1 MARISQER
9 RRKTLDDVPGLALVS
24 PITVS
29 RALRSPDIVSLEL
42 RQRIETAVAKLGY
55 VPNVAASRPASSRS
69 HTVSVIV
76 PTLYNVIFAEY
87 LRALHDVFLI
97 SGRGRQQQI
106 PITKKKKPIALL
118 SGSMSTRSLL
128 WASITRLWRASIS
141 FSWAGTLTIM
151 ETPQLRNTVSRF
163 PCFEGKPECS
173 ISKNAK
179 SHPAP

>member
-1 MARISQER
+1 MARIGQER
-9 RRKTLDDVPGLALVS
+9 RPKTLDDVAGLARVS

-55 VPNVAASRPASSRS
+55 VSNVAASRPVSLRSR
-69 HTVSVIV
+69 TVGVIV
-76 PTLYNVIFAEY
+76 PTLYNVISADY

-106 PITKKKKPIALL
+106 PITKKKNSIALYL
-118 SGSMSTRSLL
+118 GSMSRRSLL
-128 WASITRLWRASIS
+128 WASITRRWRASIS

-151 ETPQLRNTVSRF
+151 ETPAA
-163 PCFEGKPECS
+163 
-173 ISKNAK
+173 SKYRIAL
-179 SHPAP
+179 SMF